1 MAREVA
7 KVRQKD
13 RTTQVPTKGRLGQ
26 NSRDRGYQA
35 PYRRNKDDLRRNNN
49 KWNIEIPKK
58 GIGKGDKQHTF
69 MTPSNEDA
77 KE

>member
-13 RTTQVPTKGRLGQ
+13 GTTQVLTKGQLGQ

-35 PYRRNKDDLRRNNN
+35 PYRRNKDDLGRTNSR
-49 KWNIEIPKK
+49 
-58 GIGKGDKQHTF
+58 
-69 MTPSNEDA
+69 
-77 KE
+77 

>member
-13 RTTQVPTKGRLGQ
+13 RTTQVPMKGRLGQ

-35 PYRRNKDDLRRNNN
+35 PYRRNKDDLKRINSR
-49 KWNIEIPKK
+49 
-58 GIGKGDKQHTF
+58 
-69 MTPSNEDA
+69 
-77 KE
+77 